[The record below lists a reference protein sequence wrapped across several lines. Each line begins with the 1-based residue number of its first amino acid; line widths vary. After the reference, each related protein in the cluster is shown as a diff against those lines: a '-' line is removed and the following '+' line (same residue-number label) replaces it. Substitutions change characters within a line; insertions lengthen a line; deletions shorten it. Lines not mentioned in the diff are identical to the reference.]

1 MMWRIEAPNNEYNG
15 VTAGVTFVGGV
26 GETDVDPSDYF
37 QRHGY
42 TVAEVQADEPSTVAD
57 AAKPKKKTSA
67 KETTNG
73 RHENVIPASAVYV
86 PQPGG
91 AAKPLDTVLSGMP
104 KQAAAVGNATT
115 GQEMATINA
124 LLASLRNAG
133 IIAK

>member
-1 MMWRIEAPNNEYNG
+1 MM
-15 VTAGVTFVGGV
+15 
-26 GETDVDPSDYF
+26 
-37 QRHGY
+37 
-42 TVAEVQADEPSTVAD
+42 
-57 AAKPKKKTSA
+57 
-67 KETTNG
+67 KETKNG
-73 RHENVIPASAVYV
+73 RRENVIPANAVYV

-104 KQAAAVGNATT
+104 AKQAAAVGNATT

>member
-1 MMWRIEAPNNEYNG
+1 MM
-15 VTAGVTFVGGV
+15 
-26 GETDVDPSDYF
+26 
-37 QRHGY
+37 
-42 TVAEVQADEPSTVAD
+42 
-57 AAKPKKKTSA
+57 
-67 KETTNG
+67 KESTNG
-73 RHENVIPASAVYV
+73 RRENVISASAVYV

-104 KQAAAVGNATT
+104 AKQAAAVGNATT

>member
-1 MMWRIEAPNNEYNG
+1 MM
-15 VTAGVTFVGGV
+15 
-26 GETDVDPSDYF
+26 
-37 QRHGY
+37 
-42 TVAEVQADEPSTVAD
+42 
-57 AAKPKKKTSA
+57 

-73 RHENVIPASAVYV
+73 RHENMIPASAVYV
-86 PQPGG
+86 PQTGG

-104 KQAAAVGNATT
+104 AKQAAAVSD